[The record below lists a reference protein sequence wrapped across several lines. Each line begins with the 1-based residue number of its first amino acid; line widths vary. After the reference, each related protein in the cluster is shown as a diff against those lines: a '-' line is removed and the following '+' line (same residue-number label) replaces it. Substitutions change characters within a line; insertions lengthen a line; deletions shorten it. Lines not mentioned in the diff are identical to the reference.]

1 MKREQLAHFVDTS
14 MASDTPTYVLLGD
27 GIASLTENFNAETE
41 TTQWINQE
49 SGTTNIKSYTPS
61 FDVERQD
68 CIDDDCRDWIK
79 SIIDDLPTGEEAQ
92 TYVVRVDKS
101 SANTDGS
108 YPAVRRLFAVSAT
121 STGGDAGG
129 YVVDA
134 VSFGG
139 AGDATKG
146 TFDVDTLTFTAA

>member
-1 MKREQLAHFVDTS
+1 MKREQLAHFVDTT
-14 MASDTPTYVLLGD
+14 MCGTTPNYVLLGD
-27 GIASLTENFNAETE
+27 GISSLSEEFNAETE

-49 SGTTNIKSYTPS
+49 SGTTSVKSYTPTIE
-61 FDVERQD
+61 VERQD
-68 CIDDDCRDWIK
+68 CTDDECREWIK
-79 SIIDDLPTGEEAQ
+79 EIIDTLPTGTDAE

-108 YPAVRRLFAVSAT
+108 YPAIRRKFAVSAG

-129 YVVDA
+129 YVVDS

-139 AGDATKG
+139 AGDQVEG
-146 TFDVDTLTFTAA
+146 TFNVSTLTFTES